1 MNASATA
8 SLYMPREAEIIS
20 VADLTPEE
28 KLYRLRLCDNSEL
41 DHLPGQFVQLSI
53 PGFTEAPISV
63 ASSPSRK
70 GCFELAIRRAGFL
83 TTEMH
88 LKKAGD
94 RIGIRGPF
102 GKPFNLAELFDR
114 NLLLI
119 SGGCGLAP
127 LRSLIQYCND
137 FPERFGRVQILYG
150 ARSPEFI
157 LFKDDLQYW
166 IDSGCFSCFLTVD
179 NVTSGSCYDGAT
191 GFVHG
196 LIPSLEIE
204 PQTTSAVIVGP
215 PPMYR
220 AVIDQ
225 LLLQGV
231 AEERIFLSLE
241 RQMRCGVGKCGHCT
255 IDHLYCCQD
264 GPVFRLDQLAGVR
277 GALP

>member
-1 MNASATA
+1 
-8 SLYMPREAEIIS
+8 
-20 VADLTPEE
+20 
-28 KLYRLRLCDNSEL
+28 
-41 DHLPGQFVQLSI
+41 
-53 PGFTEAPISV
+53 
-63 ASSPSRK
+63 
-70 GCFELAIRRAGFL
+70 
-83 TTEMH
+83 MH

-127 LRSLIQYCND
+127 LRSLIQYCSD
-137 FPERFGRVQILYG
+137 FPNRFGQVQILYG

-157 LFKDDLQYW
+157 LFKDDLQRW
-166 IDSGCFSCFLTVD
+166 IDSGCFNCFLTVD

-191 GFVHG
+191 GFVHN

-231 AEERIFLSLE
+231 AEERVFLSLE